1 MQFIMIIHIILELI
15 FHAIL
20 EPEDFTL
27 ETDVDL
33 KNKQVISNLRGRT
46 E

>member
-1 MQFIMIIHIILELI
+1 MISHIILEPI
-15 FHAIL
+15 IHAIL
-20 EPEDFTL
+20 EPEDSTL

-33 KNKQVISNLRGRT
+33 KNKQVISNLRGQT